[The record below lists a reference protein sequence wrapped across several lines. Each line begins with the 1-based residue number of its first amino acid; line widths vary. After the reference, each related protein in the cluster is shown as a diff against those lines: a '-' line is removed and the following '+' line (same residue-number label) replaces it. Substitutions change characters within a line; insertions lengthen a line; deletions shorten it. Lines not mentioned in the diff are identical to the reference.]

1 MKEIK
6 HKHLIIRA
14 EVSNP
19 INDPISTELWLKE
32 LVTKIDMKLLDCITH
47 NPVSGYCEE
56 PGLRGITGV
65 ILIETSH
72 IVIHIWDEPKPALV
86 QLDVYSCADFDI
98 APVINHLD
106 SMNPVLLSYKF
117 LDREHD
123 LVNIESGSMRA
134 KLSNNNSLI

>member
-6 HKHLIIRA
+6 HKHLIVRA
-14 EVSNP
+14 EVSDP
-19 INDPISTELWLKE
+19 IGNPISTELWLQE
-32 LVTKIDMKLLDCITH
+32 LVVKIDMKLLDCMTH

-86 QLDVYSCADFDI
+86 QLDVYSCSDLSPTDVFD
-98 APVINHLD
+98 H
-106 SMNPVLLSYKF
+106 MEQFGVLAKSFIY
-117 LDREHD
+117 LDRENTIQQIVD
-123 LVNIESGSMRA
+123 V
-134 KLSNNNSLI
+134 

>member
-1 MKEIK
+1 MKEVK

-14 EVSNP
+14 DVSNP
-19 INDPISTELWLKE
+19 IGNPISTELWLQE
-32 LVTKIDMKLLDCITH
+32 LVEKIDMKLLDCMTH
-47 NPVSGYCEE
+47 NPVSGYCVE

-98 APVINHLD
+98 GKVIDHLGCMDPVSLT
-106 SMNPVLLSYKF
+106 YKF
-117 LDREHD
+117 LDREND
-123 LVNIESGSMRA
+123 LIDIESGSMKA
-134 KLSNNNSLI
+134 KLFDE